1 MRCNGQVVISFSG
14 SRRLAGRPLLLTLS
28 CLYISLVTMKRFHNI
43 FILILILSLAGCAGS
58 KIRKEKPADV
68 IFNEGMALFE
78 RKRYEEAVVSFQ
90 DLNAKYPLSQYAIQA
105 KLKIAD
111 SYFYDENYPEAISA
125 YREFEKLHPTN
136 DNISY
141 VIFQTGMSYFNQ
153 ILTIDRDQ
161 TATKNAAAEFKR
173 LISRFP
179 DSQYADNARKN
190 LAICRN
196 NMAENEFYIGNF
208 YYKKGKYKAA
218 IERFEAVVNE
228 YPDFRVMDKVLF
240 HLGKSHIEVKEAEKG
255 NAYLEKLLKDYPE
268 SKFVKEAKGIL
279 DIN

>member
-1 MRCNGQVVISFSG
+1 
-14 SRRLAGRPLLLTLS
+14 
-28 CLYISLVTMKRFHNI
+28 MKKFHNI
-43 FILILILSLAGCAGS
+43 LILLLLLSLAGCTGS

-68 IFNEGMALFE
+68 IFKEGMALFE
-78 RKRYEEAVVSFQ
+78 RKSYEDAVASFQ
-90 DLNAKYPLSQYAIQA
+90 ELNAKYPLSQYAIQA

-136 DNISY
+136 NYVPY

-161 TATKNAAAEFKR
+161 TATKNAAAEFTR

-179 DSQYADNARKN
+179 NNQYADDAGKN

-218 IERFEAVVNE
+218 IERFEVIINA
-228 YPDFRVMDKVLF
+228 YPDFRGMDKVLF
-240 HLGKSHIEVKEAEKG
+240 YLGKAHIEVKEAEKG

-268 SKFVKEAKGIL
+268 SKFAKQAKGIL
-279 DIN
+279 GSN

>member
-1 MRCNGQVVISFSG
+1 
-14 SRRLAGRPLLLTLS
+14 
-28 CLYISLVTMKRFHNI
+28 MKKFHNI
-43 FILILILSLAGCAGS
+43 FILILLLSLAACTGS

-68 IFNEGMALFE
+68 IFKEGVALFE
-78 RKRYEEAVVSFQ
+78 RKSYEDAVASFQ
-90 DLNAKYPLSQYAIQA
+90 ELNAKYPLSEYAIQA

-111 SYFYDENYPEAISA
+111 SYFYDENYIEAISA

-136 DNISY
+136 ENISY
-141 VIFQTGMSYFNQ
+141 VIFQIGMSYFNE

-161 TATKNAAAEFKR
+161 TATRNAAIEFTR

-179 DSQYADNARKN
+179 NSQYADNAGKN

-218 IERFEAVVNE
+218 IERFEVVINA
-228 YPDFRVMDKVLF
+228 YPDFRGMDKVLF
-240 HLGKSHIEVKEAEKG
+240 HIGKAHLELKEAEKG

-268 SKFVKEAKGIL
+268 SKYVKEAKGIFGV
-279 DIN
+279 N